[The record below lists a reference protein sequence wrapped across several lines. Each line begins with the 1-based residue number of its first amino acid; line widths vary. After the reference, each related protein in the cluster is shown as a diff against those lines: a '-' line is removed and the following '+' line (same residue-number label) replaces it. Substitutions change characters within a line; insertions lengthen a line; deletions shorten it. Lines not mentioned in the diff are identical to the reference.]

1 MRRHK
6 SHAAGGLCKRGH
18 DMTWAKVEA
27 LVAPVAAAKAPRPGD
42 VRIVFYRDAN
52 AWCPHCHKVWFALE
66 QKGLRYETV
75 RVHLRGD
82 PREPPKPAAYVDLV
96 PSGAVPAVAL
106 DGEVVTES
114 LVILERLEA
123 IGAPLGPGSLFR
135 AQKDAL
141 LRASDDY
148 DCDGDRWLRNGDPA
162 KEAAL
167 KADAV
172 AKLETLDAWL
182 AGGPFFLKLRR
193 PSLVDAA
200 YVGFLTRLA
209 HNYAYFKG
217 YDVKEAHAN
226 VGAWFAAMEGERGY
240 RATRQEACFEQRVYQ
255 FHPSRRR
262 HAEACMGLR
271 RRLVGEPDGAVQPAP
286 EVAAWGAAAPA
297 DALAAAA
304 ALCARR
310 EAVLPFLARKAAE
323 GPPPP
328 ATVDARGKVAYA
340 AAPPAPPAP
349 GADDALLA
357 LCALLGGAWPDD
369 RGDRGAA
376 AAAAAAGGAA
386 ALGDG
391 SPLATLA
398 ATIGTPRDMPAAA
411 AAAARGAIR
420 AMRVASGVA
429 GPTCCACGEPRAGEP
444 PACEW
449 ADPCASCV
457 DDIAR
462 ATDATIEL

>member
-1 MRRHK
+1 
-6 SHAAGGLCKRGH
+6 
-18 DMTWAKVEA
+18 MTWAKVEA

-286 EVAAWGAAAPA
+286 EVARLGAPAPA
-297 DALAAAA
+297 DARRRRPRS
-304 ALCARR
+304 ARG
-310 EAVLPFLARKAAE
+310 AR
-323 GPPPP
+323 P
-328 ATVDARGKVAYA
+328 GKVAYA
-340 AAPPAPPAP
+340 ARASARRP

-386 ALGDG
+386 RARRRL
-391 SPLATLA
+391 
-398 ATIGTPRDMPAAA
+398 RRWRRFAAA
-411 AAAARGAIR
+411 IARR
-420 AMRVASGVA
+420 ATCPRRRRPRARRDPGHARRVRRRGTDVR
-429 GPTCCACGEPRAGEP
+429 ACGEPRAGEP